1 MVLLAR
7 SHKAPML
14 RLVESIRDE
23 TLEVI
28 LEGDVSGR
36 RLEVARPDGGSVECF
51 AHDAPQPDSPTL
63 IELHGGGFALGD
75 ARKLDAL
82 CAWARRAFGVG
93 VLSVNY
99 RLAPD
104 DPFPAALDDVR
115 AVLLAALDEPGSVGM
130 GSGPVYIM
138 GYSAGATLAV
148 ASALALG
155 DEGHKAPA
163 GLLLHYPFFDAAT
176 EPAEKG
182 GREIDLPLDLM
193 RAFNEWYVGAS
204 DARDP
209 LVSPLYATD
218 AQLARL
224 PRTLMYPVVG
234 DAMYAEA
241 HRLADRMRA
250 AGANVSV
257 TDIEGAYHGYVED
270 FANERVYREM
280 NTEEAIAARPKEA
293 AARARK
299 AIVGGLEALLGT
311 PAAEEPDF
319 M

>member
-1 MVLLAR
+1 MLLAR

-28 LEGDVSGR
+28 LEGGVSGG
-36 RLEVARPDGGSVECF
+36 RLEVPRADGGAVECF
-51 AHDAPQPDSPTL
+51 VHDAPWPDSPTL

-82 CAWARRAFGVG
+82 CAWARRAFGIG
-93 VLSVNY
+93 VVSVNY

-104 DPFPAALDDVR
+104 DPFPAALGDVR
-115 AVLLAALDEPGSVGM
+115 AVLLATLGDPGSVGM
-130 GSGPVYIM
+130 GAGPVFVM

-155 DEGHKAPA
+155 DEGREVPA

-193 RAFNEWYVGAS
+193 RAFNEWYVGTA
-204 DARDP
+204 DVRDP
-209 LVSPLYATD
+209 LISPLYATD

-241 HRLADRMRA
+241 HQLADHMRA
-250 AGANVSV
+250 AGVDVSV
-257 TDIEGAYHGYVED
+257 SDVEGAYHGYVED

-280 NTEEAIAARPKEA
+280 NTEEAIAARPAEA
-293 AARARK
+293 AARAREV
-299 AIVGGLEALLGT
+299 IVGGLEVLLGT
-311 PAAEEPDF
+311 QATEEPDF